1 MYTTIFSS
9 LMKETEIRISPP
21 GALSF
26 NFAEI
31 RDNREL
37 LYFFAWRDIKVKY
50 KQTYLG
56 ILWAVLQPLL
66 LMGIFYFVF
75 FRAMNVSV
83 GMSYPVYT
91 FAGLVLWGLFS
102 SGITHSSESLLS
114 SSAIIRKIYFPRIL
128 IPLASLLTAL
138 IDFLIA
144 FTLLIVL
151 LIIFQQPVSWH
162 AVFYFPAAVTLTFFA
177 SFGIGTFLAA
187 LNVKY
192 RDFRYLLPFAMQL
205 LFFSS
210 QVVYSIHSL
219 DQSWLTMLLYC
230 HPLNGALELFYYPL
244 QHDSINMAGVLTSC
258 AVAVFFLITGLFYFK
273 KTEVYFADLI

>member
-1 MYTTIFSS
+1 
-9 LMKETEIRISPP
+9 MKETEIKISPP
-21 GALSF
+21 GAMSF
-26 NFAEI
+26 NISEI
-31 RDNREL
+31 WENREL

-56 ILWAVLQPLL
+56 ILWAILQPLL

-75 FRAMNVSV
+75 FKTLNVSV
-83 GMSYPVYT
+83 GISYPIYA
-91 FAGLVLWGLFS
+91 FAGLILWGLFS

-114 SSAIIRKIYFPRIL
+114 NSQIIRKIYFPRIL

-144 FTLLIVL
+144 FLLLIIL
-151 LIIFQQPVSWH
+151 LIIFRQPVSWH
-162 AVFYFPAAVTLTFFA
+162 AIYCFPLAIIFTFLA
-177 SFGIGTFLAA
+177 SFGIGSLLSA

-219 DQSWLTMLLYC
+219 HQSWLKWLLYC
-230 HPLNGALELFYYPL
+230 NPLNGALELFYYPL
-244 QHDSINMAGVLTSC
+244 QKDRLDGIGIMISTGVTL
-258 AVAVFFLITGLFYFK
+258 AFLVTGILYFK